1 MLRYESLLKT
11 ITVEC
16 KTVINAL
23 LLHINSFQI
32 VMLESL
38 MFIFIHSIHFFSRTS
53 WSWLYGIWDYNYTFT
68 IKVVSSNPA
77 HGEVDS
83 MQYYVIKFVSDL
95 RQAQIFFKVAIKTI
109 TYPPISYLMSETVQ
123 LIYLV
128 KQVGIYRINRK
139 KLNWH
144 IYDMNFTIYKYW
156 SVCLLLVLFRGCRGR
171 DRISN

>member
-1 MLRYESLLKT
+1 MLIVEDPT

-16 KTVINAL
+16 KTALHAL
-23 LLHINSFQI
+23 LLHINSFQ
-32 VMLESL
+32 MSL

-83 MQYYVIKFVSDL
+83 MQLCDKVCQWLATDSNIFQSGDKNHYHIPTPIYYL
-95 RQAQIFFKVAIKTI
+95 
-109 TYPPISYLMSETVQ
+109 LSEIVQ
-123 LIYLV
+123 LILLNKLV
-128 KQVGIYRINRK
+128 FVVSMGKNEIDISTTWILQYIN
-139 KLNWH
+139 
-144 IYDMNFTIYKYW
+144 IEVY
-156 SVCLLLVLFRGCRGR
+156 VCCACFVQGRRGR